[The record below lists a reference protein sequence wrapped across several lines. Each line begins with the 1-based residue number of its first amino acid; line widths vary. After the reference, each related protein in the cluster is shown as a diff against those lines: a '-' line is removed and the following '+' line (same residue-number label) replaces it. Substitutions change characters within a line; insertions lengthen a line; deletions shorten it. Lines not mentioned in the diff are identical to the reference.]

1 MLTNDIPATDI
12 YNEIMEKH
20 VTSLSEFYKSQD
32 IKSSDTDAILICFSS
47 QGNF

>member
-20 VTSLSEFYKSQD
+20 VTSLSEFYKIPC
-32 IKSSDTDAILICFSS
+32 IKLIYYNNILIF
-47 QGNF
+47 FLF